1 MSFELNHTEVSELT
15 DIRSQ
20 LFMMYYD
27 KKNIFVMN
35 NAVVE
40 NNLLV
45 KGNMYFNDL
54 ENSGKQ
60 TIHGNVV
67 HLSDS
72 SFCDVSMNSAYIDG
86 DVEITGGVDI
96 SNNAQIG
103 GKMSVGKPL
112 NDAYELDVSGDVVIS
127 GNLRIEGSL
136 DLVRGGNDSSSN
148 EVIDGNLT
156 VEGTLD
162 VSDNVT
168 LGGDLIIAGDTS
180 MNSLKVSSLHVD
192 EIEIEDTLTMTHITI
207 TEGLDFSS
215 NGVGI
220 AIGDSMKLNA
230 DLSCNSFYAEDAS
243 INSIQTIDVTA
254 GGNLNVS
261 GTTSIG
267 STLDVGDNITC
278 NGGIS
283 ASDDTSIG
291 GNLTVSGQV
300 DIGAN
305 VSIGGN
311 VSIDTNGNI
320 DTSGNMILRG
330 DIDLSG
336 NADISNNL
344 TVNGETNLQTTNL
357 GLLTSTS
364 DGVELAKIYNDDVAG
379 GVFYA
384 SNVGYDDNRIPNIY
398 VKNLIVD
405 GSHNI
410 TEALSSPSFEVNSLF
425 ISNSGEGADWQG
437 IEDVALDVS
446 GNTYVFGNLSVGRNL
461 AYNDS
466 SNNYDINE
474 YELDISGCTH
484 IDGTLFHTKGTIPDY
499 GNTNQ
504 RLPSSIIHYYTAE
517 EVVDASSN
525 TELNLTCRGEI
536 ILESRHSPNQN
547 DVVGNLA
554 SGIEFRTNDEL
565 GTRWPL
571 AYIMSSTKG
580 FGDSQYSYSGGLNFY
595 VTPSGNQTEWN
606 DDNIGSGID
615 VCGNFTNGVSD
626 TPKLALAM
634 DETKDYI
641 CLVS

>member
-156 VEGTLD
+156 VEGLD

-192 EIEIEDTLTMTHITI
+192 EIEIGTLTMTHITI

-243 INSIQTIDVTA
+243 INSIQTTDVTA

-261 GTTSIG
+261 GTSSIG

-344 TVNGETNLQTTNL
+344 AVNGETNLQTTNL
-357 GLLTSTS
+357 GLLTSTTM
-364 DGVELAKIYNDDVAG
+364 V
-379 GVFYA
+379 
-384 SNVGYDDNRIPNIY
+384 
-398 VKNLIVD
+398 
-405 GSHNI
+405 
-410 TEALSSPSFEVNSLF
+410 
-425 ISNSGEGADWQG
+425 
-437 IEDVALDVS
+437 
-446 GNTYVFGNLSVGRNL
+446 
-461 AYNDS
+461 
-466 SNNYDINE
+466 
-474 YELDISGCTH
+474 
-484 IDGTLFHTKGTIPDY
+484 
-499 GNTNQ
+499 
-504 RLPSSIIHYYTAE
+504 
-517 EVVDASSN
+517 
-525 TELNLTCRGEI
+525 
-536 ILESRHSPNQN
+536 
-547 DVVGNLA
+547 
-554 SGIEFRTNDEL
+554 
-565 GTRWPL
+565 
-571 AYIMSSTKG
+571 
-580 FGDSQYSYSGGLNFY
+580 
-595 VTPSGNQTEWN
+595 
-606 DDNIGSGID
+606 
-615 VCGNFTNGVSD
+615 
-626 TPKLALAM
+626 
-634 DETKDYI
+634 
-641 CLVS
+641 